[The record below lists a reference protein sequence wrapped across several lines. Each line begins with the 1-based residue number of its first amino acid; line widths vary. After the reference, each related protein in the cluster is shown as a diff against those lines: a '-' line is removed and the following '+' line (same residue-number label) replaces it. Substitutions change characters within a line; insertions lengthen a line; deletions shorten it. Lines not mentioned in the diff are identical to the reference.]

1 MRQRTFHN
9 QLDSQLES
17 TSDFNS
23 IQSKQLHW
31 LRLIR
36 DRRWSIRQKIEMI
49 KEFGC
54 PTQVYR
60 QPITLLR
67 QFTTGGWQSK
77 DLTVDKGSIRS
88 DLEWL
93 ENPNHE
99 LVCLGYPNYPELLT
113 TLPDPPLALFASGD
127 RSLLSDPSVAIVG
140 SRHPTPAGRRITEQI
155 ASELARSGINI
166 VSGMAL
172 GIDGSAHQAALDA
185 GGSTVAVMGCGLD
198 DVYPS
203 RHRAL
208 FERISSDGCCISE
221 YPLGVPVSRYTFPQ
235 RNRLVSGLCL
245 GTIIVEAAERSG
257 TLITARLALEQNRS
271 LMVVPGS
278 PLSRQYAGS
287 HDLLQQ
293 GATLVTN
300 AEDVLNELQI
310 PLQQALSSHLQK
322 DPDAGQKTAAFDLL
336 KHIFHESTSV
346 DAIISTSGLTAA
358 KVSSILLELEVAG
371 AVTQASD
378 GGYIKLLDERSS

>member
-1 MRQRTFHN
+1 MRQRTIHD
-9 QLDSQLES
+9 QLDSVLES
-17 TSDFNS
+17 TSDFHS
-23 IQSKQLHW
+23 TQSKQLHW
-31 LRLIR
+31 LQLIR
-36 DRRWSIRQKIEMI
+36 DRRWSIRQKIQLI

-54 PTQVYR
+54 PTQVYQ
-60 QPITLLR
+60 QPNSLLR
-67 QFTTGGWQSK
+67 QFTSGRWQST
-77 DLTVDKGSIRS
+77 DLIVDKDSICL

-93 ENPNHE
+93 ENPHHQ
-99 LVCLGYPNYPELLT
+99 LVCLGDQNYPELLV
-113 TLPDPPLALFASGD
+113 TLPDPPLALFTSGD
-127 RSLLSDPSVAIVG
+127 TRLLSDPSVAIVG

-203 RHRAL
+203 RHRSL

-310 PLQQALSSHLQK
+310 PLQQALTSHLKK
-322 DPDAGQKTAAFDLL
+322 DADEGQKPAAFALL
-336 KHIFHESTSV
+336 EHIFHESTSV